1 MTTIV
6 KDNANNVYIASRS
19 SISLLNTS
27 VLTSLSIVVAM
38 SGRTSNLIAHINR
51 CAKAPSYKKD
61 VHMNKKLTQMLIKW
75 VVLEDMP
82 FDTLESPSLRAAL
95 RVLHPGL
102 SLIGRSQTTR
112 GVKKIYLQLRDQ
124 AKVFLQVR
132 LYLTLISSQ
141 RIQSSKNTIHSTQDM
156 WTSPECQNSYLAV
169 MGCFL
174 DERFV
179 YHEVLLGM
187 KVCCD

>member
-38 SGRTSNLIAHINR
+38 SGRTSSLIAHINR
-51 CAKAPSYKKD
+51 CAKAPIYKKD
-61 VHMNKKLTQMLIKW
+61 VLMNKKLTQMLIKW

-82 FDTLESPSLRAAL
+82 FDTLESPSLRNAL

-102 SLIGRSQTTR
+102 SLIGRSLTTR
-112 GVKKIYLQLRDQ
+112 
-124 AKVFLQVR
+124 
-132 LYLTLISSQ
+132 
-141 RIQSSKNTIHSTQDM
+141 
-156 WTSPECQNSYLAV
+156 
-169 MGCFL
+169 
-174 DERFV
+174 
-179 YHEVLLGM
+179 
-187 KVCCD
+187 